1 MCFFLVPLGSIPA
14 LPAESC
20 AEIKASEG
28 ENAVSGNYW
37 FDSIKLGQVIHAP
50 CNMSTKGKYIL
61 VFCHVNRVI
70 VAF

>member
-1 MCFFLVPLGSIPA
+1 MPE

-37 FDSIKLGQVIHAP
+37 FVSIIPGEVIQASCIMEEGIEAVCLSVVKLI
-50 CNMSTKGKYIL
+50 YYW
-61 VFCHVNRVI
+61 
-70 VAF
+70 